1 MIDLRPDFLDT
12 LKRLLAEIVPDCEV
26 RIFGSRYNWTAT
38 DASDLDLALVGP
50 GKLHWKTLA
59 RLKSALEESSLP
71 YRVDVLDWRAIS
83 PDFQKVIKQGYEVIQ
98 KPGLGMSSSGWQQT
112 TLDKVSQIICGATP
126 STSVPEYWSDEI
138 KWVTAKDVSESTGY
152 KIYDTERTISKLG
165 FENCSTRIIPREST
179 ILIARGA
186 TMGKSCML
194 GEDMAINQTCYA
206 LVPDIDKIN
215 PYFLFYSIKIL
226 NNFFQQIAH
235 GAIFNTVIG
244 SGLRGTEI
252 SLPPL
257 STQRRI
263 AGILSALDD
272 KIELNRQTNATLEAI
287 AQAIF
292 KEWFVD
298 FNFPGATGEMQDS
311 ELGPIPNG
319 WRIGK
324 LGEVANIKHGFA
336 FKGEYFSEVETG
348 TILLTPGN
356 FRIGGGFNYSKFKY
370 YDGEVPIEYV
380 LNRGDL
386 IVTMTDLSKE
396 GDTLGYSALVPM
408 IDGKMLLHNQRIGK
422 VNSTLGNSWE
432 FYLYFT
438 MQQKDYR
445 DYILSGATGT
455 TVKHTS
461 PTRIYDYRIALPS
474 LNILQLFESTV
485 SAVIVLM
492 EHIQMQSVALATLRD
507 ALLPKL
513 MSGEIE
519 V

>member
-1 MIDLRPDFLDT
+1 MSRVGWANTTWGELATLEYGKSLKDYQNSSGKIPVYGTNGLIGYTDKPLYTHPSVIIGRKGAYRGVHYSDEPFFVIDTAFY
-12 LKRLLAEIVPDCEV
+12 LKPKR
-26 RIFGSRYNWTAT
+26 NT
-38 DASDLDLALVGP
+38 LDLKYAYYELLTQDINSMDSG
-50 GKLHWKTLA
+50 
-59 RLKSALEESSLP
+59 SA
-71 YRVDVLDWRAIS
+71 I
-83 PDFQKVIKQGYEVIQ
+83 
-98 KPGLGMSSSGWQQT
+98 
-112 TLDKVSQIICGATP
+112 P
-126 STSVPEYWSDEI
+126 STS
-138 KWVTAKDVSESTGY
+138 
-152 KIYDTERTISKLG
+152 
-165 FENCSTRIIPREST
+165 RE
-179 ILIARGA
+179 
-186 TMGKSCML
+186 
-194 GEDMAINQTCYA
+194 D
-206 LVPDIDKIN
+206 
-215 PYFLFYSIKIL
+215 FYSL
-226 NNFFQQIAH
+226 E
-235 GAIFNTVIG
+235 
-244 SGLRGTEI
+244 L

-257 STQRRI
+257 SSQRRI
-263 AGILSALDD
+263 ASILSALDE
-272 KIELNRQTNATLEAI
+272 KIELNRHTNATLEAI